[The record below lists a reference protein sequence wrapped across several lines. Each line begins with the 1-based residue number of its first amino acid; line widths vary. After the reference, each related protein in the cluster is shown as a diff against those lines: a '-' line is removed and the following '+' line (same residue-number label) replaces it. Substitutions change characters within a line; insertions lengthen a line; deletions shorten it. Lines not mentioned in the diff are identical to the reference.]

1 MQVAERNIEDRM
13 GELRAL
19 FHQRR
24 QSAITEELFDIVTGF
39 EALKDHTTMIPI
51 GEVKS

>member
-1 MQVAERNIEDRM
+1 MQVAERNIEDRL
-13 GELRAL
+13 GELMTL

-39 EALKDHTTMIPI
+39 EALRGD
-51 GEVKS
+51 ERR